1 MQKFI
6 SKNDGQKISLTDV
19 YSKNLGKTLAEH
31 LERLI
36 DDTAAASKLLDK
48 LETPF
53 LSRSKEEFNILDL
66 TKHVIK
72 KIHGSKEFEYKFN
85 IDKESF
91 SQGDDEELKPIIE
104 INKDDYIKLIQNIV
118 DNACHHG
125 FSSDSNNII
134 RIEATSINDGKDV
147 LLEISNNGKPFNAK
161 FTEERLK
168 IRGEKSVSSNSTGT
182 GGADIDQITK
192 MYDGVFTVSL
202 DSDSEFPVT
211 YKLQFPIKFEDLD

>member
-1 MQKFI
+1 
-6 SKNDGQKISLTDV
+6 
-19 YSKNLGKTLAEH
+19 
-31 LERLI
+31 
-36 DDTAAASKLLDK
+36 
-48 LETPF
+48 
-53 LSRSKEEFNILDL
+53 
-66 TKHVIK
+66 
-72 KIHGSKEFEYKFN
+72 
-85 IDKESF
+85 
-91 SQGDDEELKPIIE
+91 
-104 INKDDYIKLIQNIV
+104 
-118 DNACHHG
+118 
-125 FSSDSNNII
+125 
-134 RIEATSINDGKDV
+134 V